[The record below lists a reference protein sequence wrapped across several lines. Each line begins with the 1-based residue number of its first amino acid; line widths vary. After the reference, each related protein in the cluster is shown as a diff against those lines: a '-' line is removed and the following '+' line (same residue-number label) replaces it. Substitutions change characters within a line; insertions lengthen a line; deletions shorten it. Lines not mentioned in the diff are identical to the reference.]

1 MPKLNKRRSLARMHM
16 RKRWPYQR
24 VLSECESTSE
34 EEYTQG
40 EDNDSAEFLRFTD
53 KLKVDDIGDIFELIK
68 DKIGL
73 KLPTVLLYMTLR
85 YFNIK
90 WLESDEF
97 FKKIGALGIK
107 AADKWANI
115 FLSSDFDE
123 FISEDRGG
131 KHISSFYDT
140 FPDIELSAKSYSI
153 ERCAAKAASF
163 DAFQLAKFINEQFYI
178 LTDIKQDSNDSLIRS
193 ISSCRLDLRRW
204 GARFESNSQRP
215 YFEGHERQD
224 VVQHR
229 TDFLQ
234 HFLPRKNLY
243 YTISEGTK
251 PKWQIPTVKRPVI
264 LIFHDE
270 STFRSGEVA
279 AKRWLYEEQAPFY
292 SKGRGRSIMLSEFL
306 IMHPLG
312 PFFQLSSSEYDKAL
326 EKYPELDDE
335 QDINYTERSASASIQ
350 VGYDAYFDNASIL
363 TQFERFFKLLKFKT
377 SFKNHDI
384 EIIVDNARTHS
395 ARAYTLSNF
404 GKGISTSCP
413 VDKLQW
419 VDNNG
424 VTQSLSCYFQQ
435 GPNRGKSKGLYEI
448 AVELKC
454 NPSSK
459 AKLNDLRQ
467 LLAHH
472 PAFQNVISLK

>member
-1 MPKLNKRRSLARMHM
+1 MPKLNKRRSLGRMHM

-34 EEYTQG
+34 EEITQD
-40 EDNDSAEFLRFTD
+40 EDNDEFLRFTD
-53 KLKVDDIGDIFELIK
+53 KLEVDDIGDIFELIK
-68 DKIGL
+68 DKTGL

-85 YFNIK
+85 YFDIK
-90 WLESDEF
+90 WLECDEF
-97 FKKIGALGIK
+97 FKKIGALTIK
-107 AADKWANI
+107 TASKWANI
-115 FLSSDFDE
+115 FLSSSFDE

-131 KHISSFYDT
+131 RHVSSFYDA
-140 FPDIELSAKSYSI
+140 FPDIELSAKSYSV

-178 LTDIKQDSNDSLIRS
+178 LTSSKQDSNDSLIRS
-193 ISSCRLDLRRW
+193 VQSCRLDLRRW

-243 YTISEGTK
+243 YLISEGTK

-270 STFRSGEVA
+270 STFRSGEVS
-279 AKRWLYEEQAPFY
+279 AKRWLYENRAPFY
-292 SKGRGRSIMLSEFL
+292 SKGRGRSKMLSDF
-306 IMHPLG
+306 ITMHPCG
-312 PFFQLSSSEYDKAL
+312 PFFQISPAEYDKAL

-335 QDINYTERSASASIQ
+335 QDVDYIERSASASIL
-350 VGYDAYFDNASIL
+350 VGYDAYFDNATIL

-377 SFKNHDI
+377 CFKSHDI

-395 ARAYTLSNF
+395 ARAYNLLDF

-413 VDKLQW
+413 VDQLKW
-419 VDNNG
+419 VDVNG
-424 VTQSLSCYFQQ
+424 VIQSLSCYFPQ
-435 GPNRGKSKGLYEI
+435 GPNRGRSKGLYVI

-454 NPSSK
+454 NPSPK

-467 LLAHH
+467 LLARH
-472 PAFQNVISLK
+472 PAFQNVISLE